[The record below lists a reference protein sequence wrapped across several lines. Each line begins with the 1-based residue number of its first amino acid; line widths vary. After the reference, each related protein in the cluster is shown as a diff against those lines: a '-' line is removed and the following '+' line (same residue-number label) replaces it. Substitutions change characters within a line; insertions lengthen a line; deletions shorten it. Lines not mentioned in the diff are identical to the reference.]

1 MRRHQLREL
10 RPLMAALR
18 VGTRGSALA
27 LWQANWVKDAL
38 LRAHPDLSVELV
50 VIKTKGDRI
59 QDVPLAQIGS
69 SALFV
74 KEIESALADGTVDL
88 AVHSMKDMPS
98 RLADGLSIG
107 AVPERESPADV
118 LISKNDLPFSDLPP
132 GARIGTSS
140 LRRGAQLLHA
150 RKDIEIVSL
159 RGNLDTR
166 IRKLDTE
173 DLDAIVVAA
182 AGVKRLNFED
192 RITEYLADSML
203 LPAVGQGA
211 LCLEIR
217 QADAATA
224 ALVSVL
230 DHAPTRAVVTAER
243 SFLGQLGGTCQVP
256 LVAHGKIE
264 QTQLTLT
271 GLVAALDG
279 EQVLRDQVSGPAE
292 QAEALGVALSK
303 RLVAMGADKILK
315 DILNG

>member
-1 MRRHQLREL
+1 MATLRI
-10 RPLMAALR
+10 
-18 VGTRGSALA
+18 GTRGSALA
-27 LWQANWVKDAL
+27 LWQAHWVKDAL
-38 LRAHPDLSVELV
+38 LLAHPGLSVELNI
-50 VIKTKGDRI
+50 IKTKGDRI
-59 QDVPLAQIGS
+59 QDVPLAKIGS

-74 KEIESALADGTVDL
+74 KEIETSLADGNVDL

-98 RLADGLSIG
+98 RLADGLCIG
-107 AVPERESPADV
+107 AVPVRESSADV
-118 LISKNDLPFSDLPP
+118 LISKKGLHFSDLPA

-150 RKDIEIVSL
+150 RKDIRIVSL

-182 AGVKRLNFED
+182 AGVKRLNFEG
-192 RITEYLADSML
+192 RITQYLADSIM

-217 QADAATA
+217 QADEITA

-230 DHAPTRAVVTAER
+230 DHAPTRAVVSAER

-256 LVAHGKIE
+256 LAAHGKIE
-264 QTQLTLT
+264 ENVLTLT

-279 EQVLRDQVSGPAE
+279 AKVLRDQVTGPPE
-292 QAEALGVALSK
+292 QAEALGVTLSK
-303 RLVAMGADKILK
+303 RLVAMGADRILK
-315 DILNG
+315 DILTPTNGKSPFTK

>member
-1 MRRHQLREL
+1 MGASIRI
-10 RPLMAALR
+10 
-18 VGTRGSALA
+18 GTRGSQLA

-38 LRAHPDLSVELV
+38 IQTHPSLCVALSI
-50 VIKTKGDRI
+50 IKTKGDKI

-74 KEIESALADGTVDL
+74 KEIEAALSDGSVDV

-98 RLADGLSIG
+98 QLAEGLCIG
-107 AVPERESPADV
+107 AIPEREQAEDV
-118 LISKNDLPFSDLPP
+118 LIAKGGKRFSKLPP
-132 GARIGTSS
+132 GAKIGTSS

-150 RKDIEIVSL
+150 RPDICLLPI

-182 AGVKRLNFED
+182 AGVKRLNFTH
-192 RITEYLADSML
+192 RITEYLDASLM

-217 QADAATA
+217 QNDAASA
-224 ALVSVL
+224 AVVSVL
-230 DHAPTRAVVTAER
+230 NHAPTHAVVTAER
-243 SFLGQLGGTCQVP
+243 AFLGQLGGTCQVP
-256 LVAHGKIE
+256 LAAHGHIE
-264 QTQLTLT
+264 KDVLRLH

-279 EQVLRDQVSGPAE
+279 KKILRDQVSGPID
-292 QAEALGVALSK
+292 QAEALGIALATQ
-303 RLVAMGADKILK
+303 LVARGAHDILK
-315 DILNG
+315 DILSPEQFKALGKRG